1 MGFAFRCRAWL
12 YCRCSLCA
20 RRRRTRSRRGRRNRH
35 GRRRRR
41 NPERRPRCAPGRPI
55 FVPKAKSWNDPPA
68 PNPLSPVRP
77 LPVDPPV
84 PQPVD
89 PPVPQPVDPPVPQP
103 VDPPVPQPVD
113 PPVPQPV
120 DPPVPQP
127 VDPPVPQPFNP
138 AFNTSCC
145 GNILITGSAPSVLFW
160 ERDASLPAAVVQA
173 TVYAPPDNA
182 APLRLLIESDGRLEL
197 DVAPGN
203 TVNYLGQGI
212 RRLLATVP
220 DAGPSTYAEGRY
232 AVSVHR

>member
-77 LPVDPPV
+77 L
-84 PQPVD
+84 
-89 PPVPQPVDPPVPQP
+89 
-103 VDPPVPQPVD
+103 
-113 PPVPQPV
+113 PV

>member
-77 LPVDPPV
+77 L
-84 PQPVD
+84 PVD